1 MWRSRFRPLKVQDIM
16 HSSAPQTAPDTTLA
30 DAAQKM
36 LNMEVGCLP
45 AWENDELVGIITDRD
60 IVCRA
65 IADGRDPA
73 ATTVREVMS
82 NYVAFCYD
90 DQVVDSA
97 SQIMDENKVSRL
109 PVLDHDKHL
118 VGILTLGDLFEN
130 STEITRSVI
139 RSVMRYH

>member
-1 MWRSRFRPLKVQDIM
+1 
-16 HSSAPQTAPDTTLA
+16 
-30 DAAQKM
+30 
-36 LNMEVGCLP
+36 
-45 AWENDELVGIITDRD
+45 
-60 IVCRA
+60 
-65 IADGRDPA
+65 
-73 ATTVREVMS
+73 MS
-82 NYVAFCYD
+82 NNVAFCYV

>member
-1 MWRSRFRPLKVQDIM
+1 MWTNKFRPMKVQEIM
-16 HSSAPQTAPDTTLA
+16 RRSVPQTAPDMVLA

-36 LNMEVGCLP
+36 RNMEVGCLP

-65 IADGRDPA
+65 IANGRDPA

-82 NYVAFCYD
+82 NNVAFCYD
-90 DQVVDSA
+90 DQIVDRA
-97 SQIMDENKVSRL
+97 SQVMGEKNISRL

-118 VGILTLGDLFEN
+118 VGILTLGDLFKN
-130 STEITRSVI
+130 STELTRAVI
-139 RSVMRYH
+139 RSVLQYH

>member
-1 MWRSRFRPLKVQDIM
+1 MKVQDIM
-16 HSSAPQTAPDTTLA
+16 HRSAPQTAPDTTLA
-30 DAAQKM
+30 DVAQKM

-82 NYVAFCYD
+82 KNVAFCYD
-90 DQVVDSA
+90 DQIVDRA
-97 SQIMDENKVSRL
+97 SQVMGEKNIGRL
-109 PVLDHDKHL
+109 PVLDHDKHS
-118 VGILTLGDLFEN
+118 VGILTLGDLFNN
-130 STEITRSVI
+130 STEITRTVI
-139 RSVMRYH
+139 RSVMQYH